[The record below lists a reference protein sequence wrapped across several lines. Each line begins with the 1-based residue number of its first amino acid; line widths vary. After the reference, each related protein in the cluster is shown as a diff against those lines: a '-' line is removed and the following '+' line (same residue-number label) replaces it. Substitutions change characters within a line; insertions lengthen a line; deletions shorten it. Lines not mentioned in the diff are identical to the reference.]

1 MYVGVAAHSEKPDLV
16 LVLNAHRFLDRN
28 STISMAVGK
37 VLVFLISKAILSS
50 LINSITTLKQ
60 GP

>member
-16 LVLNAHRFLDRN
+16 FVLKAHRFLDRD

-37 VLVFLISKAILSS
+37 VLVFLTSKAILSS
-50 LINSITTLKQ
+50 LINSRFYY
-60 GP
+60 